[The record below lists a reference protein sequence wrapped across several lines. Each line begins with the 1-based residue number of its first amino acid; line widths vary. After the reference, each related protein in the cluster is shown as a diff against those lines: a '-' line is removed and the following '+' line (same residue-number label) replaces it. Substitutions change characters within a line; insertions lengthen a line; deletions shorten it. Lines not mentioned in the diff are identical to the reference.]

1 MSVVIDSSSAGSTDK
16 QAYDAEFEAAI
27 SKPVYLEEEGAADL
41 CGWTDITPT

>member
-27 SKPVYLEEEGAADL
+27 SKPAHLEDYGAQE
-41 CGWTDITPT
+41 CGWTDITPS